1 MSDDAKPPF
10 PLRGVGDTLGD
21 LARRVGDFVSG
32 VSDSVTLPEL
42 VRTALDEAETLSGQ
56 GAHAQA
62 DELLRAAMLEEQET
76 CTCSMRS
83 PRSRW
88 RRTPSASCSSQSPSP
103 PTIQSAPP
111 RVGRSRAHRPR
122 ARRRRA
128 SAQQVRRARRAAPP
142 SHRRTRRRFER
153 MTHVVA
159 ARAYARLGRHRRA
172 AHELLSARGRMD
184 DRADPRLEAHVLKLG
199 VHVLLA
205 EDRVGE
211 AEHWISE
218 LERLTQTDV
227 ETEGGTS
234 DAPSQDHAARR
245 DDARVLELA
254 SLKRTL
260 VHPTEAQVRV
270 AVMSAPVDLARA
282 LALAHLRDA
291 PERLERQRLGVVPAA
306 WGAERRRT
314 AGERGRRRRDPSPP
328 GPRRRAPETGEDA
341 SLDELAFAALALQR
355 VETADLEAL
364 VDDEHVSEELVLA
377 RLQRAAPG
385 DALTSSWISAGAPA
399 RLRRHRDVGGV
410 RGPDEVSPLRQGPSR
425 ARLLATHR
433 ALTLA
438 RWCQHHDRPDEASE
452 HLLSALIEDPSCAE
466 AAARLGA
473 LHGDAPLVI
482 LRARSTAP
490 PRSSRGSQPGG
501 RRPHPPPRR
510 AATDGHGGAGAARS
524 AVDHRGHGRV
534 LLGQELLVNA
544 GPVWPHRR
552 LPRRAPSTS
561 SDAET
566 CRGRESTPMGRYRAR
581 RTADRPLA

>member
-62 DELLRAAMLEEQET
+62 DELLRAAMLE
-76 CTCSMRS
+76 R
-83 PRSRW
+83 
-88 RRTPSASCSSQSPSP
+88 AGDVHLLHALAA
-103 PTIQSAPP
+103 IQVEAHALGVVREPIAFPADAPE
-111 RVGRSRAHRPR
+111 RAAASRALLGALTALEHDDVER
-122 ARRRRA
+122 ALE
-128 SAQQVRRARRAAPP
+128 QVRRARRAAPP

-227 ETEGGTS
+227 ETEGVDVRTLR
-234 DAPSQDHAARR
+234 ARIYAARR
-245 DDARVLELA
+245 DDARALELA

-291 PERLERQRLGVVPAA
+291 PERLERQRLWALSQLRGVLSGGEPLGSGVADDVIRALRDRAA
-306 WGAERRRT
+306 AL
-314 AGERGRRRRDPSPP
+314 
-328 GPRRRAPETGEDA
+328 PRRRGVPRQ
-341 SLDELAFAALALQR
+341 LAFAALALQR
-355 VETADLEAL
+355 VETADPDSL
-364 VDDEHVSEELVLA
+364 VDDEHVSEELVLVCPA
-377 RLQRAAPG
+377 RRARRRA
-385 DALTSSWISAGAPA
+385 DVQLISAGAPA
-399 RLRRHRDVGGV
+399 RSGDTATSEVFAGPTSQPPPPGSLPRPPARHPPRPRPG
-410 RGPDEVSPLRQGPSR
+410 
-425 ARLLATHR
+425 
-433 ALTLA
+433 
-438 RWCQHHDRPDEASE
+438 RWCSTGRPDEASE
-452 HLLSALIEDPSCAE
+452 HLLGAHRPVLRQ
-466 AAARLGA
+466 AAARLRA
-473 LHGDAPLVI
+473 LHGDARCATSRWHRSRRRGP
-482 LRARSTAP
+482 RADS
-490 PRSSRGSQPGG
+490 
-501 RRPHPPPRR
+501 
-510 AATDGHGGAGAARS
+510 
-524 AVDHRGHGRV
+524 
-534 LLGQELLVNA
+534 
-544 GPVWPHRR
+544 
-552 LPRRAPSTS
+552 
-561 SDAET
+561 
-566 CRGRESTPMGRYRAR
+566 
-581 RTADRPLA
+581 